1 MMDKRKQI
9 IADMEQYA
17 QEHQVPII
25 DGESLQ
31 FLIDL
36 FKEQKVSSILE
47 IGTAIAYS
55 TIQFADQLGASVVSV
70 ERDEERYQE
79 AQKNVELAEL
89 TQAISLH
96 FADALEW
103 DIAADYPN
111 QQFDALFIDAAKGK
125 NLQMF
130 EKFVPYAKKIIITD
144 NVLYHGLV
152 ETTEH
157 IRNRR
162 TRQMIQKIRK
172 YNEWILQHPDYTSHL
187 ERVGDGLIITL
198 RKDEMHV

>member
-1 MMDKRKQI
+1 MENRKQLI
-9 IADMEQYA
+9 SAMETYA

-25 DGESLQ
+25 DAESLR
-31 FLIDL
+31 FLVD
-36 FKEQKVSSILE
+36 FFAKNQVTSILE
-47 IGTAIAYS
+47 IGSAIGYS
-55 TIQFADQLGASVVSV
+55 AIQFADQLGAKVVTV
-70 ERDEERYQE
+70 ERDEQRF
-79 AQKNVELAEL
+79 ELARENVRQAGLEGQIEL
-89 TQAISLH
+89 HLH
-96 FADALEW
+96 DALEW
-103 DIAADYPN
+103 DFAADYPN
-111 QQFDALFIDAAKGK
+111 AQFDALFIDAAKGK

-162 TRQMIQKIRK
+162 TRQMINKIRT
-172 YNEWILQHPDYTSHL
+172 YNEWILNNPEFDSYL

-198 RKDEMHV
+198 RKDESHV